1 MDDFVKEDYVY
12 ALAELYMELL
22 EERKAARQAQRMLV
36 EERANVNRL
45 SARVRELE
53 EKYGKTA
60 K

>member
-1 MDDFVKEDYVY
+1 MDDFTKEDYVY
-12 ALAELYMELL
+12 ALSELYIELL

-36 EERANVNRL
+36 EERANVSRL